1 MERRE
6 FRTGRAERL
15 PAAQKKKKSFS
26 ESALFTLGLAFTI
39 VYFTGLAFFSGT
51 APKGEDGAVAVMAE
65 QETGPEEKGVWDALE
80 DALRAAFKG
89 GGHE

>member
-6 FRTGRAERL
+6 LRTGRAERL

-26 ESALFTLGLAFTI
+26 ESAFFTLGLAFLI
-39 VYFTGLAFFSGT
+39 VYFAGLTFFSGG
-51 APKGEDGAVAVMAE
+51 APKGDADAVAVMAE
-65 QETGPEEKGVWDALE
+65 QEETEAEKGIWDAIE
-80 DALRAAFKG
+80 DGLRAAFKG